1 MRILTSMFQKYTF
14 YHIDY
19 VIIHVTKSKVRKEKK
34 LMKKKMF
41 ILVLM
46 VAFICGTLSAEAHL
60 LDDPVAR
67 DETVFISSP
76 YGHAVKLFE
85 IAYGSGEGQLCRTDI
100 F

>member
-1 MRILTSMFQKYTF
+1 
-14 YHIDY
+14 
-19 VIIHVTKSKVRKEKK
+19 
-34 LMKKKMF
+34 MF

-67 DETVFISSP
+67 DETVLIGSP

-100 F
+100 MEDAEILVPKSFTIEKGGNF